1 MTSATGSGP
10 TSGGVRQPAIFT
22 MLTHGQLQRRTPT
35 AIGSQA
41 SGRAFTLLELILVM
55 ALLLIVLAVAAP
67 SLAQFFRGRFLDG
80 EARRLLALT
89 RYGQSRAVS
98 EGVPVL
104 LWLNAESNQYG
115 LRIDPR
121 FRIQDTNALCFD
133 WSEQIEIEAG
143 VAEFAT
149 NVMPWQA
156 STLLSDRMVKIF
168 FLPDGSISDISA
180 SRLRLREQDEQ
191 GRPRRQEKGE
201 VWIVQSLNRLRY
213 EIPEEQPL
221 AFRR

>member
-1 MTSATGSGP
+1 MTSPTGSEP
-10 TSGGVRQPAIFT
+10 TSGSVRQQTIPA
-22 MLTHGQLQRRTPT
+22 MRTHHQLERRAPA

-55 ALLLIVLAVAAP
+55 ALLLTVLGVAAP

-80 EARRLLALT
+80 EARRLLAMT

-121 FRIQDTNALCFD
+121 FRVEDTNSLCFD

-149 NVMPWQA
+149 NVMPWQV
-156 STLLSDRMVKIF
+156 STLLSDRMVKIY
-168 FLPDGSISDISA
+168 FLPDGSISDISP
-180 SRLRLREQDEQ
+180 SRLRLRELDEQ
-191 GRPRRQEKGE
+191 GRPRRQDEGE

-213 EIPEEQPL
+213 EIPDDPPL
-221 AFRR
+221 AIRR

>member
-121 FRIQDTNALCFD
+121 FRDPPKTPTRSVSTGASRSRSRPVSPNSPPMSCRGRPPPCCRIG
-133 WSEQIEIEAG
+133 WSRSFPPRRLDQRHQPFAPAPAGEDEAG
-143 VAEFAT
+143 PAT
-149 NVMPWQA
+149 PAGERRGLDCAKPQ
-156 STLLSDRMVKIF
+156 
-168 FLPDGSISDISA
+168 SA
-180 SRLRLREQDEQ
+180 AL
-191 GRPRRQEKGE
+191 
-201 VWIVQSLNRLRY
+201 
-213 EIPEEQPL
+213 
-221 AFRR
+221 